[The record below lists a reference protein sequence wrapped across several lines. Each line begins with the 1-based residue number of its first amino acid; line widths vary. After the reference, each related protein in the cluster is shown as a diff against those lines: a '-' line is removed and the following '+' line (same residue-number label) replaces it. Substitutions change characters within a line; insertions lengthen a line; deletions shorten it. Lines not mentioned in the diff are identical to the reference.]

1 MNQYRS
7 ILVALATI
15 FILGLTNLLFKVA
28 FREPPVTPRVTITI
42 AEGLTVPEINEI
54 LVEKGVLV
62 GELLPQE
69 LEGYLFPDTYE
80 FFLGSSLDVVKEKFS
95 LNFNSKIRE
104 LGLEALSEDELKE
117 IIIIASMIEAEVP
130 HSDERRIVSGIIKKR
145 LSAGIPLQLDA
156 SLCYVKGDPCLPI
169 TDDDKK
175 IDSLYNTYL
184 HRGLTPGPI
193 GNPGLDAIEASI
205 NPEESPYLY
214 YISDPETGRTIFASS
229 LDEHNSNVVKYL
241 DY

>member
-1 MNQYRS
+1 MKQS
-7 ILVALATI
+7 FFILVAITII
-15 FILGLTNLLFKVA
+15 FILGLTSLALRTTMRARDETPKV
-28 FREPPVTPRVTITI
+28 TVTIT
-42 AEGLTVPEINEI
+42 EGSTVADINKT
-54 LVEKGVLV
+54 LREKGVLV
-62 GELLPQE
+62 EGSLPEE

-80 FFLGSSLDVVKEKFS
+80 FFLGSSLEVVKSKLTE
-95 LNFNSKIRE
+95 NFESKIKSLGLSE
-104 LGLEALSEDELKE
+104 LGQEELNE
-117 IIIIASMIEAEVP
+117 VITIASLIEAEVP
-130 HSDERRIVSGIIKKR
+130 FREDRKIVAGIIEKR
-145 LSAGIPLQLDA
+145 LEAGIPLQIDA
-156 SLCYVKGDPCLPI
+156 SICYLKGDPCLPI
-169 TDDDKK
+169 TDRDKK

-205 NPEESPYLY
+205 SPEKSPFLY